1 MHRNIVSYHLEESS
15 HARHRKPTAATEV
28 RCSFEERWVN
38 NSSTKWK
45 DYPAKTWVTGT
56 ACSRKLACFGSCALV
71 LPSSLLCWNTFV
83 SYCGDSS
90 ESRALYKIAW
100 GQHSLL
106 GCIIVPPV
114 WRGQNQCS
122 WSSSVSSLRSKS
134 LITNLKPKLVLFSQ
148 EWSYRDII
156 TASITATKSNNIILT
171 FPSDLQLCDTNEDSK
186 KDLYNRRNFFLQFGR
201 RQLVLKLVLLK
212 SHCLFDGLNI
222 LKMVRY
228 IKLFKAQRERSV
240 VAAYTLDWCFK
251 VEKASFLDCR
261 RYFCCKTTRL
271 RCFMT
276 DDW

>member
-106 GCIIVPPV
+106 GRIIVPPV

-122 WSSSVSSLRSKS
+122 CRGPHQFHHWEAKANHEPNTKIGFVFPGVVLTGYHYSLHNSNKKQQHCTHVSIRLAALLHQLGQKERFARSEISSC
-134 LITNLKPKLVLFSQ
+134 NLGKKTYVVP
-148 EWSYRDII
+148 
-156 TASITATKSNNIILT
+156 TCSIKI
-171 FPSDLQLCDTNEDSK
+171 
-186 KDLYNRRNFFLQFGR
+186 
-201 RQLVLKLVLLK
+201 
-212 SHCLFDGLNI
+212 
-222 LKMVRY
+222 
-228 IKLFKAQRERSV
+228 AQPF
-240 VAAYTLDWCFK
+240 W
-251 VEKASFLDCR
+251 
-261 RYFCCKTTRL
+261 
-271 RCFMT
+271 
-276 DDW
+276 